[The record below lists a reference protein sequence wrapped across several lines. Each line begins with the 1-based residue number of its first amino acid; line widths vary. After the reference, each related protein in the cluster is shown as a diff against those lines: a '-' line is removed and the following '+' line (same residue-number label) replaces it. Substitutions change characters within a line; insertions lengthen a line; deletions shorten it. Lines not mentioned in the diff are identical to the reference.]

1 MDIFD
6 RAANIFDRAQGRM
19 ADATNQAARLVL
31 SASQVRALEARQ
43 AELRQA
49 LEAASMELGKLAYGR
64 WKSPQL
70 ANDAAMQAL
79 CQQIDRLNAEYQR
92 ILGDLADARAAVP
105 APYPP
110 RPLFAGAPYRPQGGQ
125 TYPQMATQQGGG
137 VPYPQRGAPAS
148 YGQQTGMIQPGGQP
162 YPQQG
167 SPAGYGQHAQPYPP
181 APLLPPPPVPQ
192 LPPRPPKPTRECPEC
207 YSMIP
212 GSTDFCPSCGMRV

>member
-6 RAANIFDRAQGRM
+6 RAANLFDRAQGRM

-64 WKSPQL
+64 WKSAAL
-70 ANDAAMQAL
+70 ANDVAMQSL
-79 CQQIDRLNAEYQR
+79 CQHIDRLNAEYQR
-92 ILGDLADARAAVP
+92 ILSDLADARAAVP
-105 APYPP
+105 AGYPP
-110 RPLFAGAPYRPQGGQ
+110 RPLRAGAPYMPQGGQ
-125 TYPQMATQQGGG
+125 TYAQR
-137 VPYPQRGAPAS
+137 VPPGGAPQPYQGTPAS
-148 YGQQTGMIQPGGQP
+148 QGQQMHP
-162 YPQQG
+162 Y
-167 SPAGYGQHAQPYPP
+167 AA
-181 APLLPPPPVPQ
+181 APLPPPPPVPQ

-207 YSMIP
+207 YAMVP

>member
-6 RAANIFDRAQGRM
+6 RAAHMFDRAQGRM

-31 SASQVRALEARQ
+31 SASQVRALEARRG
-43 AELRQA
+43 ELRQA
-49 LEAASMELGKLAYGR
+49 LETASMELGKLAYGR
-64 WKSPQL
+64 WKSPHL

-92 ILGDLADARAAVP
+92 ILGDLADARAAMPVT
-105 APYPP
+105 YPP
-110 RPLFAGAPYRPQGGQ
+110 RPVFAGAQYRPQGGPP
-125 TYPQMATQQGGG
+125 YPQMTTRAGG
-137 VPYPQRGAPAS
+137 VPYQQPGSPVS
-148 YGQQTGMIQPGGQP
+148 YGQQTGTIPPGDAA

-167 SPAGYGQHAQPYPP
+167 SPAGHGQQAQPFSA
-181 APLLPPPPVPQ
+181 APLLYPPPVPQ

-207 YSMIP
+207 YSMVP

>member
-6 RAANIFDRAQGRM
+6 RAANLFDRAQGRM

-43 AELRQA
+43 GELRQA
-49 LEAASMELGKLAYGR
+49 LEAASMELGKLTYGR

-70 ANDAAMQAL
+70 ANDAAMQSL

-92 ILGDLADARAAVP
+92 ILGDLTDARAAAP
-105 APYPP
+105 AAYPP
-110 RPLFAGAPYRPQGGQ
+110 RPLFAGTPYRTQGGQ
-125 TYPQMATQQGGG
+125 SYAQVARPGGM
-137 VPYPQRGAPAS
+137 PYPQRGAPATH
-148 YGQQTGMIQPGGQP
+148 GQQTGMIPPGAP

-167 SPAGYGQHAQPYPP
+167 SPAGYGQQMQPYPV
-181 APLLPPPPVPQ
+181 ALPPPMPQ

-207 YSMIP
+207 YAMVP